1 MNLEIIQ
8 TKCYRYSEGVVIF
21 LNNGALEK
29 ILTQISQ
36 KNGDELDAILKAV
49 VLRYSEL
56 LPEYETVCLFLPK
69 QDPAERQRI
78 LSQVEEICFPAGN
91 SVRSFF

>member
-8 TKCYRYSEGVVIF
+8 TKCYRYSEGVVII
-21 LNNGALEK
+21 LNNFALEK

-36 KNGDELDAILKAV
+36 KNADELDEILKAV

-78 LSQVEEICFPAGN
+78 LSQVEPICFPMENSAG
-91 SVRSFF
+91 RF